1 MTAAEILHQW
11 NTMPT
16 SGSSKS
22 RSRAAASSLSILPE
36 DASLP
41 LNCSA
46 GSMDMDLPSPLNQ
59 SSISVEL
66 GLSKDSL
73 GLGVSQD
80 SLGLGVSQ
88 DSMEVAELLLA
99 TSQGSLPLTE
109 TVEEAPDVSNL
120 SLSSELREQLSEALQ
135 DEQAREPNT

>member
-1 MTAAEILHQW
+1 MSLTAAEILHQW

-80 SLGLGVSQ
+80 S
-88 DSMEVAELLLA
+88 MEVAELLLA